1 MTEPN
6 LDKIIHMRIKRT
18 MENLEKNGIRAVFV
32 PDKAS
37 ALALLEKM
45 LVPGE
50 TLGVGGSVTLSQIG
64 AMELIRNPR
73 YRFIDRYETGLSPED
88 ALRRKQECV
97 MADTFISS
105 TNAITE
111 TGLLYNVDG
120 TGNRLCAFVF
130 GPKRVIVLAGYNK
143 IVPTIEDAVVRV
155 KTVSA
160 PANAVRLG
168 MDTYCAKHGHCINMT
183 IDRNNLMF
191 PASGTCTSRLCT
203 SAVVTGRQQNDR
215 MTVVIIG
222 EELGY

>member
-6 LDKIIHMRIKRT
+6 LDKIVHMRIKRT
-18 MENLEKNGIRAVFV
+18 IENLGKNGIEAVFA
-32 PDKAS
+32 PDKES
-37 ALALLEKM
+37 ALALLEKL
-45 LVPGE
+45 LVPGG
-50 TLGVGGSVTLSQIG
+50 TIGVGGSVTLSQIG
-64 AMELIRNPR
+64 AMDLIRNPK
-73 YRFIDRYETGLSPED
+73 YRFIDRYESGLSPED
-88 ALRRKQECV
+88 SLRRKRECA

-130 GPKRVIVLAGYNK
+130 GPKRVIVVAGYNK
-143 IVPTIEDAVVRV
+143 IVPTIEDAVIRV

-203 SAVVTGRQQNDR
+203 SAVVTGRQDKGR
-215 MTVVIIG
+215 MTVIIVG
-222 EELGY
+222 EQLGY